1 MHRIL
6 KVQTYLLVLGIVF
19 GCSTHAKVDDNEQP
33 DLVPIL
39 KTSFERIYLAK
50 GGLEYPH
57 SKETLDMCVQSNDK
71 PCLDAFRYVKEAK
84 KTIESLSDRKAL
96 DATLDII
103 EATCLSKNETTA
115 NFTCFGGIMSL
126 YFYNSPDQDAK
137 ILARV
142 KRYPKTIRNMIF
154 NNEFY
159 WFHNRPNFN
168 SWISYI
174 ATADVDWEYTI
185 QKQHITD
192 MFKIGI
198 EEVDGLYEPWVHR

>member
-1 MHRIL
+1 MTLISHSTNLRDKL
-6 KVQTYLLVLGIVF
+6 KCNVLDNITIPAQLVRFLCAI
-19 GCSTHAKVDDNEQP
+19 T
-33 DLVPIL
+33 
-39 KTSFERIYLAK
+39 
-50 GGLEYPH
+50 
-57 SKETLDMCVQSNDK
+57 
-71 PCLDAFRYVKEAK
+71 PCLDAFRCVKEAK
-84 KTIESLSDRKAL
+84 KTIESLSDSKAL

-174 ATADVDWEYTI
+174 ATADVDWEYTM